1 MVCFISFL
9 NWKITAVQYCVGFC
23 RTTVWIECHVFQIQ
37 HCFKDLEVES
47 SPLPDET
54 RIALHLLSD
63 GYLIYILNQ
72 YFINMLW
79 VWLALPSE
87 LLPHDLVTGGIP
99 HAGSRHIL
107 NQYFGAPVCCG
118 QKNLSSGHPI
128 AFHCIQRKACK
139 MACKI
144 QPDLASVLPSHWP
157 HHPGL
162 PVSCVPIPVF
172 PGTTQTLLP
181 TSHPPNR
188 DPLSCT
194 FGEGEVGS
202 KSPKLISTCFS

>member
-99 HAGSRHIL
+99 HAGSRQIFLPAIL
-107 NQYFGAPVCCG
+107 IPA
-118 QKNLSSGHPI
+118 SSP
-128 AFHCIQRKACK
+128 AFLMMYSAYKLNKQGDN
-139 MACKI
+139 I
-144 QPDLASVLPSHWP
+144 QPWCTPFR
-157 HHPGL
+157 
-162 PVSCVPIPVF
+162 I
-172 PGTTQTLLP
+172 GTSLWFHVQ
-181 TSHPPNR
+181 
-188 DPLSCT
+188 
-194 FGEGEVGS
+194 F
-202 KSPKLISTCFS
+202 